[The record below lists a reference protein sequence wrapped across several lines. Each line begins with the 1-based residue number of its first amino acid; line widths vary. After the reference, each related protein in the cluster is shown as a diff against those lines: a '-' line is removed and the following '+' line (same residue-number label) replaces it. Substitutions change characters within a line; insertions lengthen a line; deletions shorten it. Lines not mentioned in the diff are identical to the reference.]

1 MNNVVRSSMLLLS
14 TMGLGACGT
23 LERLTDRPAPIVVTQ
38 PVIVP
43 AECRVEPVTPRETSE
58 PSLLPENVT
67 SPVEA
72 TRNQL
77 ANARLAFL
85 FWQDR
90 ASALEEA
97 YDVNAA
103 TQRACGAWA
112 RRQDQ

>member
-1 MNNVVRSSMLLLS
+1 MTSI
-14 TMGLGACGT
+14 TGLGACGT

-38 PVIVP
+38 PVLIP
-43 AECRVEPVTPRETSE
+43 AECRVEPVEPRETSE
-58 PSLLPENVT
+58 PTLLPENVT

-90 ASALEEA
+90 ANAVEEA

-103 TQRACGAWA
+103 TQRACATWA

>member
-1 MNNVVRSSMLLLS
+1 MQWIKLALAGASI
-14 TMGLGACGT
+14 TGLGACGT
-23 LERLTDRPAPIVVTQ
+23 INRLTEPPLPIVVTQ
-38 PVIVP
+38 PIIVP

-58 PSLLPENVT
+58 PTLLPENVT

-90 ASALEEA
+90 ANAVEEA

>member
-1 MNNVVRSSMLLLS
+1 MQWIKL
-14 TMGLGACGT
+14 GLVGVLTTASGACGT
-23 LERLTDRPAPIVVTQ
+23 ISRLTDRPAPIVVTQ

-97 YDVNAA
+97 LDVNGA
-103 TQRACGAWA
+103 TQRACANWA

>member
-1 MNNVVRSSMLLLS
+1 MQWSKLALAIALTTGSA
-14 TMGLGACGT
+14 ACGT
-23 LERLTDRPAPIVVTQ
+23 MGRLRPAPVVVTQ

-43 AECRVEPVTPRETSE
+43 AECRLDPVEPRATDE
-58 PSLLPENVT
+58 PTLLPENVT

-72 TRNQL
+72 NRNQL

-85 FWQDR
+85 YWQDR
-90 ASALEEA
+90 SSAVEEA

-103 TQRACGAWA
+103 AQRACASWA

>member
-1 MNNVVRSSMLLLS
+1 MQWSKLALATPLIMASA
-14 TMGLGACGT
+14 ACGT
-23 LERLTDRPAPIVVTQ
+23 LGLRERPAPVVVTQ
-38 PVIVP
+38 PVVVP
-43 AECRVEPVTPRETSE
+43 AECRVEPVEPRETSE
-58 PSLLPENVT
+58 PALLPENVT

-103 TQRACGAWA
+103 TQRRCAAWA

>member
-1 MNNVVRSSMLLLS
+1 MAS
-14 TMGLGACGT
+14 TACGT
-23 LERLTDRPAPIVVTQ
+23 LSRITDRPAPVVVTQ
-38 PVIVP
+38 PVIIP
-43 AECRVEPVTPRETSE
+43 AECRLDPTEPRATDE
-58 PSLLPENVT
+58 PTLLPENVT
-67 SPVEA
+67 SPIEA
-72 TRNQL
+72 NRNQL

-103 TQRACGAWA
+103 TQRACATWA

>member
-1 MNNVVRSSMLLLS
+1 MVASKEVPLTAWPEVLS
-14 TMGLGACGT
+14 RFSCAPF
-23 LERLTDRPAPIVVTQ
+23 LTTVPPLKVFPA
-38 PVIVP
+38 
-43 AECRVEPVTPRETSE
+43 A
-58 PSLLPENVT
+58 PENVT

-90 ASALEEA
+90 ASAVEEA

-103 TQRACGAWA
+103 TQRACAAWA
-112 RRQDQ
+112 RRQDP

>member
-1 MNNVVRSSMLLLS
+1 MAGASI
-14 TMGLGACGT
+14 TALGACGT
-23 LERLTDRPAPIVVTQ
+23 INRLTDRPAPIVVTQ
-38 PVIVP
+38 PVLIP
-43 AECRVEPVTPRETSE
+43 AECRVDPVQPRETAE
-58 PSLLPENVT
+58 PTLLPENVT

-103 TQRACGAWA
+103 TQMACATWA